1 MAVGRSGQRSKE
13 RGEPSPEIMSLKL
26 RDLIRQVR
34 SCKTAAEE
42 RAVIAKES
50 AMIRTAIREEQ
61 EHYRHRN
68 VAKLL
73 FMHMLGYPTH
83 FGQLEC
89 MKLVASP
96 HFPEKRIGYLGM
108 MLLLSEQAD
117 VLMLAT
123 NSLKNDLNSDNKFI
137 AGLALCTIGNL
148 STADMSRDL
157 ATEVDKHLKSS
168 QPYLRKKACLAMSR
182 CLTKCPDMVEDFI
195 DRIVSLLK
203 DRSHGVLIT
212 VVQLMTQ
219 VLLIDMETTE
229 AEGGDASES
238 PCRVAFLRLVPSLVK
253 LLRNLLNMGYSPE
266 HDVGG
271 ISDPFLQ
278 VQILTLFRL
287 LGANDEKASE
297 EMNDVLA
304 QVATNTETSKNAG
317 NAILYECVQTIMAI
331 ESEDGLRVLA
341 VNILGRFL
349 LNRDNNIRYVALNTL
364 SRCIV
369 EQKQSG
375 QEEAESTSSGDG
387 PNTAS
392 SALQRHRTT
401 VVDCLKDPD
410 ISIRQRA
417 LELIYHLVN
426 QENVE
431 TLTAEL
437 LNYLVLCPREHRSDI
452 CTRVLRVVDKFSPDD
467 RWRVDTLITMLTIAG
482 RECTGDVQSATIVYI
497 SRSSE
502 DLRAYATH
510 KLLKAIRDDDGSQR
524 GLLVVGIWCIGEYG
538 DLLLKPYTYTPS
550 PSAAD
555 LSASDGPQE
564 APVTISFMGLDPS
577 SVVDT
582 VEDVTKRHSCPEYV
596 KQRSLTCFA
605 KLSDRFADVADSVT
619 KDRLHEL
626 VKKHQGS
633 HSLELQLRSCEY
645 DAMLNAIKGISVK
658 KSAGDDD
665 DLFGGNDGEA
675 VSSGVRSAAKEALAR
690 MPVVDLKVMQRK
702 QAAGLGGD
710 SFLEDNGDTGEG
722 GAPSAAAASSGAAS
736 GEPGLLDLEDIFGGG
751 SGASQPAAAA
761 KQENGSGN
769 IVKEKKVADA
779 DGATKSDVD
788 LLSDI
793 FSAPSASTATPT
805 PAAPAPAAGGF
816 DPFSSLSSQS
826 QQVNASFTNTSDLF
840 KPAPVPAAAPN
851 SAAPST
857 SSLTPDPFA
866 APAAQQQQPVAPPAP
881 AAAAVAPVDGAAADK
896 GPVIVPALSHGG
908 LSVKFECTKPDMW
921 NKQKSTLVAKFE
933 NTTDAPIYGLNFQ
946 CAVPK
951 YVTMEMQPPTSTT
964 IPVTGGSST
973 KQVTQTINVTN
984 TMLGTKNL
992 MVKLKI
998 GFTSKGSKIDHM
1010 ATCSGFPAGQY

>member
-1 MAVGRSGQRSKE
+1 
-13 RGEPSPEIMSLKL
+13 MSLKL

-34 SCKTAAEE
+34 ACKTAAEE

-123 NSLKNDLNSDNKFI
+123 NSLKNDLNNDNKFI
-137 AGLALCTIGNL
+137 AGLALCAIGNL
-148 STADMSRDL
+148 ATADMSRDL
-157 ATEVDKHLKSS
+157 TPEVDKHLGSS
-168 QPYLRKKACLAMSR
+168 KPYLRKKACLAMSR
-182 CLTKCPDMVEDFI
+182 CLTKCPDMIEDFVE
-195 DRIVSLLK
+195 RIVSLLN

-219 VLLIDMETTE
+219 VLVMDRKEYFE
-229 AEGGDASES
+229 NGGSGDEDGGEYDS
-238 PCRVAFLRLVPSLVK
+238 PCRTAFLRLVPSLVK
-253 LLRNLLNMGYSPE
+253 LLRNLLSMGYSPD

-278 VQILTLFRL
+278 VQILTLLRL
-287 LGANDEKASE
+287 LGSGNAKASE

-317 NAILYECVQTIMAI
+317 NAILYECVQTIMAV
-331 ESEDGLRVLA
+331 ESDDGLRVLA

-364 SRCIV
+364 ARCI
-369 EQKQSG
+369 
-375 QEEAESTSSGDG
+375 AESGGGGGAVAEGGGGDG
-387 PNTAS
+387 EDGAANTAA

-452 CTRVLRVVDKFSPDD
+452 CTRVLRVVDRFSPDD

-482 RECTGDVQSATIVYI
+482 RECAPNVQSSTAVYI

-502 DLRAYATH
+502 DLRAYSTH
-510 KLLKAIRDDDGSQR
+510 KLLKAVRDDDGSQR
-524 GLLVVGIWCIGEYG
+524 GLLNVGIWCIGEYG
-538 DLLLKPYTYTPS
+538 DLLLRPYSYNLPS
-550 PSAAD
+550 GNGGSETAID
-555 LSASDGPQE
+555 LTGLSAGESTTLVTFE
-564 APVTISFMGLDPS
+564 ALDPTA
-577 SVVDT
+577 VVAI
-582 VEDVTKRHSCPEYV
+582 VEAVVARHTCPLEV
-596 KQRSLTCFA
+596 KQRGLTCFT
-605 KLSDRFADVADSVT
+605 KLRERFADVADGAT
-619 KDRLHEL
+619 LDRLQAL
-626 VKKHQGS
+626 VKKYEDS

-645 DAMLNAIKGISVK
+645 GALMNAIKGVSVK
-658 KSAGDDD
+658 RGSNGGEEDI
-665 DLFGGNDGEA
+665 FGGGSS
-675 VSSGVRSAAKEALAR
+675 VSESVSPTVVSAAKEALAR
-690 MPVVDLKVMQRK
+690 MPAVDLKLLQRK
-702 QAAGLGGD
+702 REERSGAMTEGDIFNGGSNDAAMARAPKSSAAG
-710 SFLEDNGDTGEG
+710 
-722 GAPSAAAASSGAAS
+722 A
-736 GEPGLLDLEDIFGGG
+736 EPNLLDFDDIFGGSTASVPSSVAKQNG
-751 SGASQPAAAA
+751 ISSAPSQP
-761 KQENGSGN
+761 
-769 IVKEKKVADA
+769 
-779 DGATKSDVD
+779 SDVD

-793 FSAPSASTATPT
+793 FSAP
-805 PAAPAPAAGGF
+805 
-816 DPFSSLSSQS
+816 
-826 QQVNASFTNTSDLF
+826 
-840 KPAPVPAAAPN
+840 PAAAPAVTAAPAVGGFDIFSQPPVAMAATPIN
-851 SAAPST
+851 TNDLFAPAATTPAATMNSSAAVMDLFGTTPAPSLIPAQPSSSGPST
-857 SSLTPDPFA
+857 SE
-866 APAAQQQQPVAPPAP
+866 
-881 AAAAVAPVDGAAADK
+881 
-896 GPVIVPALSHGG
+896 VIVPGFTHQG
-908 LSVKFECTKPDMW
+908 LSVEFKCTKPDTW
-921 NKQKSTLVAKFE
+921 NKQNSVLVAKFI
-933 NTTDAPIYGLNFQ
+933 NTTNEPLYGLHLQ
-946 CAVPK
+946 VAVPK
-951 YVTMEMQPPTSTT
+951 YVTMEMKPPTSTT
-964 IPVTGGSST
+964 IPVSVAGCSSG
-973 KQVTQTINVTN
+973 KEVTQTISVTN

-992 MVKLKI
+992 MLKVKAS
-998 GFTSKGSKIDHM
+998 FTSKGTKVEHM
-1010 ATCSGFPAGQY
+1010 TTCSGFPAGQY